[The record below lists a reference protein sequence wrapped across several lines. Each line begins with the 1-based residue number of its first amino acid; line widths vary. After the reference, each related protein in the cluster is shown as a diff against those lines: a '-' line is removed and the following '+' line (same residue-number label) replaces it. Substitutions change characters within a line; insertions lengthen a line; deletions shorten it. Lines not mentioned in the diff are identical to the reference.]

1 QLLAGLAPGV
11 EGAGHLGATEGPVV
25 EEAAVLAG
33 ERDALGGGLVD
44 DVQRQLGE
52 AVDVGLTAAVVPALD
67 GVVEE
72 PVDRVAVVVIVLG
85 GVDPALGGDGVGSPG
100 GVVEGEHLHL
110 VSELAEAGRGRR
122 AGEARAHH
130 DDLELPLV
138 GRVDQTHGE
147 LVVLPLVGERPCG
160 DAGVEIDRHLRY
172 PKATAS
178 GGAMKPMTMT
188 PEMIVAA
195 TRRAALNFG
204 WFTPMLWNIDQA
216 P

>member
-1 QLLAGLAPGV
+1 RMVAI
-11 EGAGHLGATEGPVV
+11 
-25 EEAAVLAG
+25 
-33 ERDALGGGLVD
+33 LGGPG
-44 DVQRQLGE
+44 
-52 AVDVGLTAAVVPALD
+52 AA
-67 GVVEE
+67 
-72 PVDRVAVVVIVLG
+72 
-85 GVDPALGGDGVGSPG
+85 GGDGQV
-100 GVVEGEHLHL
+100 
-110 VSELAEAGRGRR
+110 
-122 AGEARAHH
+122 RAHH
-130 DDLELPLV
+130 DDLELLLV